1 MSLITTSVISNA
13 LKETLDE
20 VITDQTK
27 GTLQW
32 ESLGFKVTNTTDNFV
47 DDVEYAGLGLAVVK
61 PEGQQIAVD
70 SIQQGYSTRY
80 WSLTYGLGFVVSEEA
95 IQDKKYE
102 KAIDQAGQLTRS
114 MKLTQEYL
122 AANVFINAFSTS
134 YLGGDG
140 KPLCSATHP
149 LPKGGAY
156 SNTLATPM
164 SFSETAVETMVVN
177 LSKLPSI
184 NGLIVGGYQLKHV
197 VIPKELMFRA
207 ARVLKSDL
215 QNDTA
220 NNAINVLK
228 KDFQIGYVSN
238 AYLTSSTN
246 WWGVTDETKGLR
258 WIWRQKPRYN
268 THNTEDNMTVRM
280 NGNMRILG
288 PGWSNPRGVYGSSI

>member
-13 LKETLDE
+13 LKETLDQ
-20 VITDQTK
+20 VWTDQSK

-70 SIQQGYSTRY
+70 SIQQGYPTRY
-80 WSLTYGLGFVVSEEA
+80 WSLTYALGFVVSEEA
-95 IQDKKYE
+95 IADNKYD
-102 KAIDQAGQLTRS
+102 KAIDQAGQLSRS

-122 AANVFINAFSTS
+122 AANVFINSFSSS
-134 YLGGDG
+134 YVGGDG
-140 KPLCSATHP
+140 VSLCSASHK
-149 LPKGGAY
+149 LPKGGTY
-156 SNTLATPM
+156 SNQFSTAM

-177 LSKLPSI
+177 LSKLPSS
-184 NGLIVGGYQLKHV
+184 NGLIVGGYNLKHV
-197 VIPKELMFRA
+197 VVPKELMFRA

-228 KDFQIGYVSN
+228 KDFSIGYVSN

-246 WWGVTDETKGLR
+246 WWGVTDADNGLR
-258 WIWRQKPRYN
+258 WIWRQKPRFN
-268 THNTEDNMTVRM
+268 THNTEDNMTMRA
-280 NGNMRILG
+280 NANMRILG
-288 PGWSNPRGVYGSSI
+288 PGWSNPRGVYGSNI